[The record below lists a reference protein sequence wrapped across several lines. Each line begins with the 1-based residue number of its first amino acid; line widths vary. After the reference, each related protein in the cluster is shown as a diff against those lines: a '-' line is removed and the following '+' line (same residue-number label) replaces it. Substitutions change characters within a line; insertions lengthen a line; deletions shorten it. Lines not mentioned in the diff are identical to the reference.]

1 MVQDD
6 DRHPRLG
13 RQRSADARGL
23 VRSHAHTPK
32 GTRTCRWV
40 PAYQASQR
48 GMLLTLSVGRLMHV
62 EATAAQGTGDGRCV
76 LVVEDHSDTL
86 RLLLRLLDVNGYAAH
101 GAVTVAEAILTAERE
116 RCDILVTDLEL
127 PDGSGIELLR
137 TLRVELPELRGI
149 AVTGHA
155 GTDLIA
161 ATAEA
166 GFSAHLLKPVRFDE
180 LLSTLTKVRA

>member
-1 MVQDD
+1 
-6 DRHPRLG
+6 
-13 RQRSADARGL
+13 
-23 VRSHAHTPK
+23 
-32 GTRTCRWV
+32 
-40 PAYQASQR
+40 
-48 GMLLTLSVGRLMHV
+48 MLLTLLVGRLMQAQ
-62 EATAAQGTGDGRCV
+62 ATAAHRTGDGCCV
-76 LVVEDHSDTL
+76 LVVEDHPETL
-86 RLLLRLLDVNGYAAH
+86 RLLLRLLGVNGYAAH
-101 GAVTVAEAILTAERE
+101 GAVSVAEAIRTAERE

-137 TLRVELPELRGI
+137 TLRAARPELRGI

-166 GFSAHLLKPVRFDE
+166 GFSAHLIKPVRFDE